1 MDQKNNGRVN
11 LNVPNIQDKFNM
23 FDKIPVDSRSYHDAL
38 TGNSYNT
45 QLSDLYFSKEN
56 VQIIQNAIRAGVYKR
71 SNGEHIIS
79 NQNLDTIHI
88 IMRSIFLQNSKNLPN
103 NITEQIKELNE
114 LVIEEIVPKLLGE
127 IEGYLI
133 YRKDI
138 SEIPEPLQKPKSDNI
153 AKHLEFKK
161 FF

>member
-103 NITEQIKELNE
+103 NITEQIKELNG

-127 IEGYLI
+127 IEGYLV

>member
-1 MDQKNNGRVN
+1 MDLKNNGRVN

-45 QLSDLYFSKEN
+45 QLSELYFSKEN
-56 VQIIQNAIRAGVYKR
+56 VQIIQNAIRAGVYNR
-71 SNGEHIIS
+71 SNGKHIIS

-88 IMRSIFLQNSKNLPN
+88 IMRSVFLQNSKNLPN
-103 NITEQIKELNE
+103 NLTEQIKELNE
-114 LVIEEIVPKLLGE
+114 LVIEEIVPKLLDE
-127 IEGYLI
+127 IEGYLV

-138 SEIPEPLQKPKSDNI
+138 SEIPEPLEKPKSDNI
-153 AKHLEFKK
+153 AKQLEFKK

>member
-71 SNGEHIIS
+71 SNGKHIIS

>member
-1 MDQKNNGRVN
+1 MVHTNNGRVN
-11 LNVPNIQDKFNM
+11 INVPNIQDKFKM
-23 FDKIPVDSRSYHDAL
+23 FDKIPIDSRSYHDAL

-45 QLSDLYFSKEN
+45 QLSDLFFSKEN
-56 VQIIQNAIRAGVYKR
+56 VQIIQNAIRAGVYNR
-71 SNGEHIIS
+71 SNGKHIIS

-103 NITEQIKELNE
+103 NITVQIKELNE
-114 LVIEEIVPKLLGE
+114 LVLEEIVPKLLGE
-127 IEGYLI
+127 VEGYLV

-138 SEIPEPLQKPKSDNI
+138 SEIPEPLEKPKSDTI
-153 AKHLEFKK
+153 AKQLEFKK

>member
-1 MDQKNNGRVN
+1 MDLKNNGRVN

-71 SNGEHIIS
+71 SNGKHIIS

>member
-103 NITEQIKELNE
+103 NITEQIKDLNE

>member
-1 MDQKNNGRVN
+1 MDQTNGRVN
-11 LNVPNIQDKFNM
+11 INVPNIQNKFEM

-56 VQIIQNAIRAGVYKR
+56 VQIIQNGIRAGVYNR
-71 SNGEHIIS
+71 SSNKHIIS

-88 IMRSIFLQNSKNLPN
+88 IMRSIFLQNSKNLPD
-103 NITEQIKELNE
+103 NITEQIKDLNE
-114 LVIEEIVPKLLGE
+114 LVIEEIVSKLLGE

-138 SEIPEPLQKPKSDNI
+138 SEIPEPLEKPKSDTI
-153 AKHLEFKK
+153 TKHLEFKK

>member
-127 IEGYLI
+127 IEGYLV